1 MNDIINSEWII
12 KLDQMVE
19 DYIHN
24 KIGILDFSN
33 DQLQYLIYWNF
44 GYSGIT
50 TSDYAINAENELN
63 ARGIKY
69 NEALVEEINEKA
81 EGL

>member
-1 MNDIINSEWII
+1 MDIINKQWI
-12 KLDQMVE
+12 KNLNDKANLYE
-19 DYIHN
+19 NN
-24 KIGILDFSN
+24 KIPLVDFSN
-33 DQLQYLIYWNF
+33 SELQYLIYWNF

-50 TSDYAINAENELN
+50 TSDYTINAENELN
-63 ARGIKY
+63 ARGIRY